1 MYLVYM
7 KEERKKLENAFK
19 SRIILFEKI
28 KLAESQFFTA
38 TTLFVGECFYYRG
51 GEARGTRKRCGAN

>member
-38 TTLFVGECFYYRG
+38 TTLFVGECVYYRLEG
-51 GEARGTRKRCGAN
+51 GSAWYPKKMRS